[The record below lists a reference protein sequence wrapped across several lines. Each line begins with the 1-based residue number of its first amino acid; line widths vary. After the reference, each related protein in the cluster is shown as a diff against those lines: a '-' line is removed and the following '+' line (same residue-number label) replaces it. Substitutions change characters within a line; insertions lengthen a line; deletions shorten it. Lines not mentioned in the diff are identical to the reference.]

1 MLKPAA
7 DSHPPADHGKNGE
20 NHQRNQHDH
29 GALMRIAVPAVSM
42 TMSRSMALFRRFAA
56 AVIAKESHEPEPEH
70 IERSDEGGRHSD
82 KPVRW
87 ICLVSTCQNFI
98 LAEESCQGWK
108 ACDRESRG
116 RHGHESPWDVL
127 PQPTDLAH
135 ALLAADGMNYR
146 ARREKQEP
154 LEECVRHQ
162 VKDSGRVR
170 RNAACHEH
178 VTQLRDGRVSQDL

>member
-1 MLKPAA
+1 
-7 DSHPPADHGKNGE
+7 
-20 NHQRNQHDH
+20 
-29 GALMRIAVPAVSM
+29 MRIAMATVAMSRRM
-42 TMSRSMALFRRFAA
+42 TMSCGFSA

-87 ICLVSTCQNFI
+87 SCLVSTCQNFI
-98 LAEESCQGWK
+98 LAEESCEGWK

-116 RHGHESPWDVL
+116 RHSHESPWDVL
-127 PQPTDLAH
+127 PQPTHLAH
-135 ALLAADGMNYR
+135 VLLAADGMNHR